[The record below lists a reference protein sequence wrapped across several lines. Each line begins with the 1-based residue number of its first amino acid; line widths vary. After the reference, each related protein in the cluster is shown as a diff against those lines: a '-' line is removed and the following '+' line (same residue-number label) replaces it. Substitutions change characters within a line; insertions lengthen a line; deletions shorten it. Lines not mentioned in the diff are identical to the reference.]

1 MKKKKKKK
9 VCVGVSNQPK
19 RGIASQVL
27 LRRGQRHSKAKLDIA
42 IVNKWNGK
50 GGEGWGGGG
59 VELYQNPILCKFESQ
74 IERKNQH
81 LFHSQVTSTRTN
93 SLSLSCKI
101 SVFLFFCNNFSIF
114 LFDDLWTF
122 YLFLFIY
129 LLSSYLFY
137 QSLFLFV
144 SYSDFPRSLSIFN
157 TTHLASFVSLSDNTS
172 PPAL

>member
-1 MKKKKKKK
+1 MKKKKKK

-42 IVNKWNGK
+42 IVNKWKGK
-50 GGEGWGGGG
+50 GGEGGG

-74 IERKNQH
+74 IERKNLH
-81 LFHSQVTSTRTN
+81 LLHSQVTNTRTN

-101 SVFLFFCNNFSIF
+101 SVSQFSYSTTFELFTFFFSYIFCLLIYLINLFFF
-114 LFDDLWTF
+114 
-122 YLFLFIY
+122 
-129 LLSSYLFY
+129 
-137 QSLFLFV
+137 FV

-157 TTHLASFVSLSDNTS
+157 TTHLASLISLSDNTS
-172 PPAL
+172 PPTL